1 MGGVAIAEVPEEVV
15 IALEADDRAT
25 PTLTGVGR
33 SLVLLGS
40 NIAYVT
46 RELGIQNPVLTGI
59 INAILFLGHVVRA
72 ASAAQRLLATANAI
86 LTGTQVAGTAA
97 TAGQAAVTGAYTGA
111 AATATAVNYGLA
123 ASFRAVMAAM
133 GPIGW
138 ALLAIGLI
146 GAGVAGYALGGGFAP
161 RPAAGMPTLGEGP
174 FQEPKVSINI
184 QNANFQT
191 KQAALESVQKMGTLW
206 FEQMRR
212 YR

>member
-1 MGGVAIAEVPEEVV
+1 MAEVPEEVV
-15 IALEADDRAT
+15 VAIEADDRAT

-46 RELGIQNPVLTGI
+46 RELGIQNPALTQI
-59 INAILFLGHVVRA
+59 INAILLLGHIVRA
-72 ASAAQRLLATANAI
+72 AAAAQRLLAAAQAI

-97 TAGQAAVTGAYTGA
+97 TAGQAAATGAYTGA

-133 GPIGW
+133 GPVGW
-138 ALLAIGLI
+138 LLLGLGLL

-161 RPAAGMPTLGEGP
+161 RPAAGMPALGEGP
-174 FQEPKVSINI
+174 FQEPKVNINI
-184 QNANFQT
+184 QNANFRT
-191 KQAALESVQKMGTLW
+191 KQEALESVQNMGTLW
-206 FEQMRR
+206 YEQMRR
-212 YR
+212 YRH